1 MARMLVIDD
10 DKLTCDALVELVRTI
25 GHTADFALTG
35 AEGKRMAQATE
46 YDVIFLDVRLPDTNG
61 LVILPDLRQGT
72 PPPEVIMLTGLG
84 DPDGAELAIRNGAWD
99 YLQKPLSPK
108 KILLPL
114 QRVLKYRDS
123 LRECSAPPLLLS
135 RADIIG
141 HSPALERALEHL
153 ASAARGD
160 GSVLIHGETG
170 TGKELFAKA
179 LHRNSRRKSGP
190 FVVVDCASIPATL
203 LESTL
208 FGHVKGAFTGADR
221 ASDGLVLGANNGT
234 LFLDE
239 IGELPLELQKKLL
252 RVLQERRYRP
262 VGGSIEVE
270 SDFRL
275 VAATN
280 RNLEQMV
287 EDGDFRR
294 DLLYRLGATTLH
306 LPPLRERKEDFPE
319 LVESMVRRMARQYG
333 VPEKKLSTGF
343 LETLESYDWPG
354 NVRELDNVIES
365 AFTGAFDL
373 PELCVHNLPE
383 GMRIRILKH
392 SIELNGERN
401 GAAAAHP
408 ALSASGNLHTPP
420 SSVGS
425 YKDFRQ
431 QVLAVAERE
440 YFSQLMETSAWDIR
454 RACEISGLGKSRLY
468 AQLKHY
474 GLEKD

>member
-123 LRECSAPPLLLS
+123 LMECSAPPLLLS

-294 DLLYRLGATTLH
+294 DLL
-306 LPPLRERKEDFPE
+306 
-319 LVESMVRRMARQYG
+319 
-333 VPEKKLSTGF
+333 LS
-343 LETLESYDWPG
+343 L
-354 NVRELDNVIES
+354 I
-365 AFTGAFDL
+365 
-373 PELCVHNLPE
+373 H
-383 GMRIRILKH
+383 
-392 SIELNGERN
+392 
-401 GAAAAHP
+401 
-408 ALSASGNLHTPP
+408 
-420 SSVGS
+420 
-425 YKDFRQ
+425 
-431 QVLAVAERE
+431 
-440 YFSQLMETSAWDIR
+440 
-454 RACEISGLGKSRLY
+454 ISEPTRPY
-468 AQLKHY
+468 
-474 GLEKD
+474 

>member
-123 LRECSAPPLLLS
+123 LRECNAPPLLLS
-135 RADIIG
+135 RAGIIG

-262 VGGSIEVE
+262 VGGK
-270 SDFRL
+270 
-275 VAATN
+275 
-280 RNLEQMV
+280 
-287 EDGDFRR
+287 
-294 DLLYRLGATTLH
+294 Y
-306 LPPLRERKEDFPE
+306 
-319 LVESMVRRMARQYG
+319 
-333 VPEKKLSTGF
+333 
-343 LETLESYDWPG
+343 
-354 NVRELDNVIES
+354 
-365 AFTGAFDL
+365 
-373 PELCVHNLPE
+373 
-383 GMRIRILKH
+383 
-392 SIELNGERN
+392 
-401 GAAAAHP
+401 
-408 ALSASGNLHTPP
+408 
-420 SSVGS
+420 
-425 YKDFRQ
+425 
-431 QVLAVAERE
+431 
-440 YFSQLMETSAWDIR
+440 
-454 RACEISGLGKSRLY
+454 
-468 AQLKHY
+468 
-474 GLEKD
+474 